1 MSSVRTDFGLLIDA
15 GGTGGA
21 RDGRNERGEDG
32 ESDQAHLCLRHGRV
46 VRRGGVRIVL
56 GVGKARDAAEFNLL
70 FARVEPPEGGL

>member
-1 MSSVRTDFGLLIDA
+1 MVRVFSSYRLRADRCR
-15 GGTGGA
+15 TGGA